1 MYMYYYIHNNN
12 KEFLGINTLE
22 QLKIVEN
29 IEITHKIIVT
39 HHTYQLRDV
48 KVLKETHWF
57 FMHFDG
63 APNTIPQLEEGIT
76 QVSWKSKD
84 ESMSLALK
92 SYPSIL
98 SVFDTAVLTL

>member
-1 MYMYYYIHNNN
+1 
-12 KEFLGINTLE
+12 
-22 QLKIVEN
+22 
-29 IEITHKIIVT
+29 
-39 HHTYQLRDV
+39 
-48 KVLKETHWF
+48 
-57 FMHFDG
+57 MHFDG